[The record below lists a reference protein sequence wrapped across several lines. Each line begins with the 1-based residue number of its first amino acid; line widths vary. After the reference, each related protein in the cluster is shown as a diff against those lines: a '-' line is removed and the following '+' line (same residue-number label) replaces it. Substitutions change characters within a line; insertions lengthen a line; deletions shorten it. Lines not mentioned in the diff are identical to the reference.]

1 MEKAFLSLSRSPP
14 QGFQISSLSKKEL
27 LGNDI
32 AVYSDNL
39 SDFLTKCGPN
49 KNRVSGLVIT
59 CCENISLEHIGAN
72 LWHLK
77 ISKENITSARL
88 YAETF
93 LKLSAGTRELSEE
106 NAYLKLEIEREKENL
121 KNTWKNY
128 NDTID
133 RLGKKIEDLRKEI
146 IIREKT
152 EKDLKHRIEFE
163 SLVSEITSKLAAADA
178 ASSVQ
183 TVTKSLDHILNFTGA
198 EGVFLFECEEKSGT
212 AKTAFARYKYSA
224 GKTESADTIYLLKE
238 DPVFL
243 AGLDKSESVVVP
255 PSFANSNYYP
265 SSSIASLAQ
274 ENSYLLLIPS
284 SISGVLSGIM
294 GLLRNVRSGPW
305 SEEDKKFL
313 KFLSE
318 TFFEFFDRNKI
329 ERRLISSETRFRQI
343 TQMLPEAVIEL
354 DGNGFLTYANKKFFE
369 LFGYNPQDIEGG
381 LSAFDLV
388 APDEREKV
396 KEEFADRMLT
406 RETGAAEYRGIK
418 KNSEIFPALF
428 HGSFVTGEEPQ
439 VRIRGIIIDLTE
451 IRRSEDE
458 RLKLKKMESVG
469 LLAGGI
475 AHDFNN
481 LLSGLFGN
489 IEIAKMLTPKEE
501 KSYLFLETASQAM
514 ENAKNL
520 TNQLLTFSKG
530 GEPIKEIISLGELI
544 LETAE
549 FSLSGSNVKLL
560 SEIQKDLWKVEA
572 DKGQISQVVSNIVIN
587 AQQSMPRGGTI
598 SISAVNRDSE
608 KGREVMVTIKD
619 EGIGISKENL
629 EKIFDPYFTTKK
641 QGSGLG
647 LTISHSIIRKHSGT
661 ISAESIKGSGTCV
674 YFTLPAVA
682 SDFENKK
689 EKDEDRLPRKTLKI
703 LVLDDDEFLRDIID
717 AMLSILGHEVTSIGD
732 GREAVTKYIE
742 RFDAGDRFDL
752 VISDLTIPGSIG
764 GKEVAV
770 QILKKDRDAR
780 IIVMSGYATDPVMSS
795 FELYGFKSRLSKPF
809 RFDELKK
816 ALSQAFKNF

>member
-1 MEKAFLSLSRSPP
+1 MEEAFLSLSHSPP
-14 QGFQISSLSKKEL
+14 QGFLISPLTKKTL

-32 AVYSDNL
+32 AVYCDNL
-39 SDFLTKCGPN
+39 QDFLSKCGHY
-49 KNRVSGLVIT
+49 KDRVSGTVIS
-59 CCENISLEHIGAN
+59 CGENLSIEHIGPN
-72 LWHLK
+72 LWHLT
-77 ISKENITSARL
+77 IPKENINSARL

-93 LKLSAGTRELSEE
+93 LKLAAAARKLSEE
-106 NAYLKLEIEREKENL
+106 NAYLRLEIERERDNL
-121 KNTWKNY
+121 KNAWKNY

-133 RLGKKIEDLRKEI
+133 RLGKKIDDLRKEI
-146 IIREKT
+146 TFREKT

-178 ASSVQ
+178 AASVP
-183 TVTKSLDHILNFTGA
+183 TVTKSLDQILNFTGA
-198 EGVFLFECEEKSGT
+198 QHVFLFECEEKTGS
-212 AKTAFARYKYSA
+212 AKTSFARSKYSA
-224 GKTESADTIYLLKE
+224 DKTASSETIYLLRE

-243 AGLDKSESVVVP
+243 SGLDKFESVIIP
-255 PSFANSNYYP
+255 PLIENSGQYP

-294 GLLRNVRSGPW
+294 GLLRDVRSGPW
-305 SEEDKKFL
+305 SEEDKNFL
-313 KFLSE
+313 KFLSD
-318 TFFEFFDRNKI
+318 TFFEFLDRNKM
-329 ERRLISSETRFRQI
+329 ERKLISSENRFRQI

-354 DGNGFLTYANKKFFE
+354 DGNGFVTYANKKFFE
-369 LFGYNPQDIEGG
+369 LFGYCQQDIENG
-381 LSAFDLV
+381 LSAFDLIV
-388 APDEREKV
+388 PEERENA
-396 KEEFADRMLT
+396 KEAFADRMMT
-406 RETGAAEYRGIK
+406 RETEAAEYRGMK
-418 KNSEIFPALF
+418 KNSEIIPALF
-428 HGSFVTGEEPQ
+428 HGSFVTEGEHS
-439 VRIRGIIIDLTE
+439 VIIRGIIIDLTE

-501 KSYLFLETASQAM
+501 KSYLFLETALQAM

-560 SEIQKDLWKVEA
+560 SEIQKNLWKIEA

-587 AQQSMPRGGTI
+587 AQQSMPRGGVI
-598 SISAVNRDSE
+598 SISAGNRESDR
-608 KGREVMVTIKD
+608 GREVIVTIKD

-647 LTISHSIIRKHSGT
+647 LTISHSIIRKHSGL
-661 ISAESIKGSGTCV
+661 IQVESIKGSGTCV
-674 YFTLPAVA
+674 IFTLPAAA
-682 SDFENKK
+682 SDADSKK

-703 LVLDDDEFLRDIID
+703 LVLDDDEFLRDIIE
-717 AMLSILGHEVTSIGD
+717 AMLGILGHEATSVGD
-732 GREAVTKYIE
+732 GREAVKKYKE
-742 RFDAGDRFDL
+742 QFDAGNKFDA

-764 GKEVAV
+764 GKEVAA
-770 QILKKDRDAR
+770 QILKKNPEAR

-795 FELYGFKSRLSKPF
+795 YELYGFRSRLPKPF
-809 RFDELKK
+809 RFEELKK
-816 ALSQAFKNF
+816 ALSQAFNNL